1 MAYFI
6 RAASFHRGRR
16 GGTKCSN
23 KCRTEMNP
31 LQFSI
36 SAHPEW
42 LDGELTWSSHAFFSF
57 SCASLLFFSSCSF
70 STAARALAWA
80 FGIYKCVIKKNNY
93 LIGECYADCY
103 ADVMLKRKKNN
114 NLGQT
119 HFHSLYLLSPELR
132 LLSGLL
138 AVRTVTVVLQK
149 QAFEGF
155 KTSG

>member
-1 MAYFI
+1 MVLP
-6 RAASFHRGRR
+6 R
-16 GGTKCSN
+16 
-23 KCRTEMNP
+23 
-31 LQFSI
+31 
-36 SAHPEW
+36 
-42 LDGELTWSSHAFFSF
+42 
-57 SCASLLFFSSCSF
+57 LLFFLMRF
-70 STAARALAWA
+70 SPLLLQLLFQHGSAGVGLSLWDLQV
-80 FGIYKCVIKKNNY
+80 CHKKNNY